1 MGDSGVYL
9 FTVGDSARP
18 PECTLAL
25 ASADWISG
33 GDDSLVST
41 STLTVLE
48 RLFPGDEVY
57 VATTVEGGSSTQSG
71 LSSSQTRAIY
81 FTGQKISD

>member
-1 MGDSGVYL
+1 MSE
-9 FTVGDSARP
+9 TPSAP
-18 PECTLAL
+18 PACTLAL

-57 VATTVEGGSSTQSG
+57 VATTVEGSGPSYTQSG